1 MMQQSGRIAVQ
12 SDRFIR
18 LFVVF
23 FFAVMMNSHGS
34 SREAYGQQP
43 FGVGGWSGGQ
53 HAQPFDPELF
63 SDYLLSDQTPHPAV
77 ARIIAPE
84 STGVSLG
91 SGVLVDV
98 NGSQGLVLT
107 NWHVIRDSRS
117 AVLVQFADGFQSA
130 GTVIRFDEAW
140 DLAAI
145 SIWKPKATPVPL
157 AQRNPIPGEPL
168 SIAGYG
174 RGAYREQRGRCTE
187 YLSPGSGYPKE
198 LVELQAPA
206 RQGDSGGP
214 ILNADGRL
222 AGVLFGEGDGR
233 TVGSCVSR
241 LRVFLASVGSDGFE
255 APPYS
260 VAAGTTHQIQKQP
273 MPPTEQAMPSV
284 QVSQSS
290 QRSPRMYPATVSS
303 PVRPMPQAVA
313 MPYHSVSQQ
322 PMSQQLTSPWSL
334 LGDLHISDAVKAHFN
349 IFTNTK
355 ALLTAVG
362 GLSLVLYGL
371 RLIWRSRQQV

>member
-1 MMQQSGRIAVQ
+1 MQQSGRRAERVNR
-12 SDRFIR
+12 SMRFFG
-18 LFVVF
+18 LL
-23 FFAVMMNSHGS
+23 FFAVMMNFHDSGH
-34 SREAYGQQP
+34 AVYGQQP
-43 FGVGGWSGGQ
+43 FSAGGWSGGR

-91 SGVLVDV
+91 SGVLVDI

-145 SIWKPKATPVPL
+145 SIWKPKANPVPL

-214 ILNADGRL
+214 ILNTDGRL
-222 AGVLFGEGDGR
+222 AGVLFGEGNGR
-233 TVGSCVSR
+233 TVGSCASR

-255 APPYS
+255 ATPSS
-260 VAAGTTHQIQKQP
+260 VAAHTTHQIQKQP
-273 MPPTEQAMPSV
+273 MQSTELAMPPV
-284 QVSQSS
+284 QASS
-290 QRSPRMYPATVSS
+290 RSPRMYPTAVSS
-303 PVRPMPQAVA
+303 PVQPMPQTAA
-313 MPYHSVSQQ
+313 MPYQSISQQSISQQ
-322 PMSQQLTSPWSL
+322 PAAPWSL
-334 LGDLHISDAVKAHFN
+334 LGDFYMSDAVKAHFN

-355 ALLTAVG
+355 ALLTAFAG
-362 GLSLVLYGL
+362 MSLVLFGL
-371 RLIWRSRQQV
+371 RLIVRSRQQVS

>member
-1 MMQQSGRIAVQ
+1 MQQSGRRAERVNR
-12 SDRFIR
+12 SMRFFG
-18 LFVVF
+18 LL
-23 FFAVMMNSHGS
+23 FFAVMMNFHDSGHA
-34 SREAYGQQP
+34 AYGQQP
-43 FGVGGWSGGQ
+43 FSAGGWSGGR

-91 SGVLVDV
+91 SGVLVDI

-145 SIWKPKATPVPL
+145 SIWKPKVNPVPL

-222 AGVLFGEGDGR
+222 AGVLFGEGNGR
-233 TVGSCVSR
+233 TVGSCASR
-241 LRVFLASVGSDGFE
+241 LRVFMASVGSDGFE
-255 APPYS
+255 ATPSS
-260 VAAGTTHQIQKQP
+260 VAAHTTHQIQKQP
-273 MPPTEQAMPSV
+273 MQSTERAMPPV
-284 QVSQSS
+284 QASS
-290 QRSPRMYPATVSS
+290 RSPRMYPTADSS
-303 PVRPMPQAVA
+303 PVQPMPQTVA
-313 MPYHSVSQQ
+313 MPYQSISQQSISQQ
-322 PMSQQLTSPWSL
+322 PAAPWSL
-334 LGDLHISDAVKAHFN
+334 LGDFQMSDAVKAHFN

-355 ALLTAVG
+355 ALLTAVAG
-362 GLSLVLYGL
+362 MSLVLFGL
-371 RLIWRSRQQV
+371 RLIVRSRQQVS